1 MKKEIVS
8 QVIMSQMMKLGSSTD
23 ATKDNIPS
31 VSLNQIQMW
40 IIPQKAEHDDKYDIN
55 RGYFEL
61 LVHQTLEELIANGYI
76 ISSYRDQADYGDG
89 QIYSLTEK
97 GRQYLKEE
105 IIITDNKDY

>member
-1 MKKEIVS
+1 
-8 QVIMSQMMKLGSSTD
+8 MSQIMKLGSSTD

-40 IIPQKAEHDDKYDIN
+40 IN

-76 ISSYRDQADYGDG
+76 NSSYRDQADYGDG

-105 IIITDNKDY
+105 IITTDNKDY